1 VDTWDGLTET
11 GIPSTVARLDTLALP
26 THKTLEFTLR
36 DGTPVLIRPVLP
48 YDKPLFT
55 EGFAHLSPQ
64 SRYLRFMSPIRELTP
79 KDLKF
84 FTEID
89 YDSHMAWGALIRSS
103 GGDRGIGVARYV
115 RKPDDPRTAEAAV
128 VIIDEFQHRG
138 VGSRLIGALYWS
150 ALTSGIETFEGHIL
164 QENERIKRLLRILNA
179 DMVSEGY
186 GVIRVRVAVVRD
198 YLSLPD
204 THVLNVMKWV
214 ITELSDQ

>member
-1 VDTWDGLTET
+1 M
-11 GIPSTVARLDTLALP
+11 TLP
-26 THKTLEFTLR
+26 IQKTLEFTLR
-36 DGTPVLIRPVLP
+36 DDTPILIRPILP
-48 YDKPLFT
+48 DDKSLFI
-55 EGFAHLSPQ
+55 EGFTHLSRQ
-64 SRYLRFMSPIRELTP
+64 SRYLRFMSPIRELSP

-103 GGDRGIGVARYV
+103 GGDRGIGVARYI

-150 ALTSGIETFEGHIL
+150 ALMSGIETFEGHIL
-164 QENERIKRLLRILNA
+164 QENERMKRLLRILNA
-179 DMVSEGY
+179 EMVLEGY

-204 THVLNVMKWV
+204 THVFNVMKWV
-214 ITELSDQ
+214 ITELSNQDRDRKSGVDEFRY